1 MTNPRLTFSL
11 SDKEHDLR
19 ASPRMA
25 LHPKSEPLKADVSE
39 AALCR
44 ADLGAGLDRF
54 GIAHPSALHHA
65 GEVLDMEDD

>member
-1 MTNPRLTFSL
+1 MTNPRLTISQAAN
-11 SDKEHDLR
+11 EHDLR
-19 ASPRMA
+19 APSRMA
-25 LHPKSEPLKADVSE
+25 LHPKSEHLKAGDSE

-44 ADLGAGLDRF
+44 ADLVARLDRF